1 MRKLLVLLQQS
12 RLLIGTGLVF
22 IYTINY
28 KVIVSKNQTFGRTY
42 FSYLSKNIV
51 FSMANETRTSRETE
65 KITLTESTG
74 FSLEPSYTSTA
85 NMTNSSEF
93 TLDYT
98 E

>member
-1 MRKLLVLLQQS
+1 
-12 RLLIGTGLVF
+12 
-22 IYTINY
+22 
-28 KVIVSKNQTFGRTY
+28 
-42 FSYLSKNIV
+42 
-51 FSMANETRTSRETE
+51 MANETRTSRETE